1 MMITNKC
8 LTFYLIMFFSI
19 LGSVVT
25 SAQVGIGT
33 TTPQGALDISSSN
46 SGVVIPRVG
55 ITSATDNTT
64 VINPNGGAVLPSTM
78 IYNDGSG
85 GFTPVGFLFWNGANW
100 TAVSGKSSG
109 DIKHGFQSADHNGW
123 YVLDGRSISSLPA
136 NAQTAANNLGF
147 SGNLPDATNRVL
159 KNTNG
164 SETLGSTTGS
174 NSVTLSQANLPNFDM
189 SGTTSTDGNHNHS
202 GSTSEDGEHDHD
214 YLDAGVGS
222 IRVRENGGQSTFV
235 ANDVTITDETDE
247 DGDHT
252 HSLNINSNGNHN
264 HTVSVNSGGSNR
276 AINTTPASLVTNTF
290 IFLGK

>member
-1 MMITNKC
+1 MITNKC

-19 LGSVVT
+19 SGSVVT

-85 GFTPVGFLFWNGANW
+85 GFTPIGFLFWNGANW

-123 YVLDGRSISSLPA
+123 YLLDGRSISSLPA

-189 SGTTSTDGNHNHS
+189 SGTTSTDGNHSHS
-202 GSTSEDGEHDHD
+202 YNDYVRDTEVAESGFNDNVASNNFSDYSRTTNTS
-214 YLDAGVGS
+214 
-222 IRVRENGGQSTFV
+222 
-235 ANDVTITDETDE
+235 
-247 DGDHT
+247 
-252 HSLNINSNGNHN
+252 GNHN

>member
-1 MMITNKC
+1 MITNKC

-55 ITSATDNTT
+55 IISATDNTT

-123 YVLDGRSISSLPA
+123 YLLDGRSISSLPA

-164 SETLGSTTGS
+164 SESLGSTTGS

-189 SGTTSTDGNHNHS
+189 SGTTSTDGNHNHDYQDRHIGFTES
-202 GSTSEDGEHDHD
+202 AFNGSSNQVASTTLVANNEVTSTS
-214 YLDAGVGS
+214 
-222 IRVRENGGQSTFV
+222 
-235 ANDVTITDETDE
+235 
-247 DGDHT
+247 
-252 HSLNINSNGNHN
+252 GNHN

>member
-1 MMITNKC
+1 
-8 LTFYLIMFFSI
+8 MFFSI

-55 ITSATDNTT
+55 IISATDNTT

-123 YVLDGRSISSLPA
+123 YLLDGRSISSLPA

-164 SETLGSTTGS
+164 SESLGSTTGS

-202 GSTSEDGEHDHD
+202 GSTSEDGEHDHNYED
-214 YLDAGVGS
+214 SGVGTTNA
-222 IRVRENGGQSTFV
+222 RNNGNPSQAVEV
-235 ANDVTITDETDE
+235 ADGISSVKETDE

-264 HTVSVNSGGSNR
+264 HTVSVNSGGSNS